1 MLVVAAA
8 GCSGA
13 GSDATPTTTD
23 PPEITD
29 TPGSALV
36 GGEADAEVPPSDS
49 VADGGDFAREGVDG
63 PAVSARFTAVSVGE
77 GHSCGLRDDATIV
90 CWGDET
96 SGQVDAPGGRFS
108 GVVAGPDFS
117 CGIRA
122 DGTRECWG
130 RTGLLLVP
138 DWPFANVDAGP
149 RHWCGLRSDGTLAC
163 WGDNSHGQADSPD
176 GRFTTVTAG
185 GNHSCALRSDGAL
198 ACWGDNGL
206 VSSSSHVPEGR
217 FTTIAIAPRY
227 SCGLR
232 IDRTI
237 SCWRLDHYGQTGYP
251 EGEFQAV
258 AVSETIA
265 CALDTNGGI
274 VCSWDRELLE
284 GEGPLTLGEIQP
296 WGRFTSLVVGATHAC
311 ALGADGNIF
320 CWEPVMRDIGIA
332 DHPARI
338 SIADYGQADAP
349 RGQYTAVAI
358 GKWHSCGL
366 RVGQT
371 VTCWGDNAAGQ
382 TDTPDGQFSSIAAGG
397 HSSCGLRAD
406 GRIEC
411 WGAIARFDPSL
422 GLFAAVSLG
431 DRHACALRV
440 DRTVACWGDN
450 TNGQTD
456 APDGEFTTI
465 TAAGTRSCG
474 LRTDGTIA
482 CWGHVD
488 WRVPPAG
495 VRLLDHPVAAPLPDA
510 TPETTI
516 VQPPPPPSPGPGAVY
531 VIQAG
536 DTIYSIASDL
546 DVTVDELIRTN
557 NLTNPD
563 VIRMGDELCIP

>member
-1 MLVVAAA
+1 MGPPCRLGSLLSASAKGTRA
-8 GCSGA
+8 GCA
-13 GSDATPTTTD
+13 PTRQ
-23 PPEITD
+23 
-29 TPGSALV
+29 S
-36 GGEADAEVPPSDS
+36 
-49 VADGGDFAREGVDG
+49 
-63 PAVSARFTAVSVGE
+63 SVG
-77 GHSCGLRDDATIV
+77 ATRHPEQSTRRAGASPALSPARTSRVGYAPTAPASAGAEPV
-90 CWGDET
+90 C
-96 SGQVDAPGGRFS
+96 SLF
-108 GVVAGPDFS
+108 
-117 CGIRA
+117 
-122 DGTRECWG
+122 
-130 RTGLLLVP
+130 RTGRSPTSTRVQ
-138 DWPFANVDAGP
+138 
-149 RHWCGLRSDGTLAC
+149 RHWCGLRSDGAVDC
-163 WGDNSHGQADSPD
+163 WGDNSHGQADGPD
-176 GRFTTVTAG
+176 GRFTAVTAG
-185 GNHSCALRSDGAL
+185 GNHSCGLRSDGAVDCWG
-198 ACWGDNGL
+198 ADGSRQSDAPEGQFTAVSAGPTNACGVRADGAIDCWGDNGL

-237 SCWRLDHYGQTGYP
+237 SCWRLDHYGQTGSR

-332 DHPARI
+332 DHPALI

-411 WGAIARFDPSL
+411 WGAIAQFDPSL

-450 TNGQTD
+450 TNGPDRRARRRIHDHHRCGHPFLRPAHRRDNRLLGPRGLAGATSRSAAPRPPSRSPAAGGRCRKPQSSSHHLPHRPPAR
-456 APDGEFTTI
+456 APDPCT
-465 TAAGTRSCG
+465 
-474 LRTDGTIA
+474 
-482 CWGHVD
+482 
-488 WRVPPAG
+488 
-495 VRLLDHPVAAPLPDA
+495 
-510 TPETTI
+510 
-516 VQPPPPPSPGPGAVY
+516 
-531 VIQAG
+531 
-536 DTIYSIASDL
+536 
-546 DVTVDELIRTN
+546 
-557 NLTNPD
+557 
-563 VIRMGDELCIP
+563 